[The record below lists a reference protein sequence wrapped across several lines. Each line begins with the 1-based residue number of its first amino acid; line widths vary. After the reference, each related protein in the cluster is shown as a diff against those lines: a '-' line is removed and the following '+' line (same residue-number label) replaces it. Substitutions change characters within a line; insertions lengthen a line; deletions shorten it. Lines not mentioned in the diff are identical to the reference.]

1 MKKSLKKLENK
12 NMQLTLDLT
21 AEEWEVMLNEAYNK
35 NKGKYKVEGFRQGKA
50 PRKMIE
56 KMYGPSV
63 FFEDAI
69 VDGFNKYY
77 VEILDS
83 DKSFEPIDSPTIS
96 VERLDEKGITIVAEI
111 PVKPEVTLGAYTGL
125 GISVEPKE
133 ITEKDVKDE
142 LKRVQV
148 QNTRLVEKDGAVEKG
163 DVANIDFKGSVN
175 GEYFQGG
182 EAQGFDLEIGSKSFI
197 DNFEDQ
203 LVGLKAGDKKDVIV
217 TFPKNYQAKDLAGKE
232 AKFECVVNSVK
243 KKELPEIND
252 EFASLT
258 SEFETLEEYKNHI
271 KEHLAEHA
279 KEDAKIQTEN
289 KILDKIV
296 EDMKAEIPDI
306 LIEREMDAIMQDM
319 EYRLMYQGA
328 TLEMYAE
335 YTNTTVEKLREE
347 RRNDAI
353 KSVKI
358 RLALQEILKNEKKLV
373 VKDKDLDKHIEKIAK
388 RANKSVEEYKTT
400 MTDERLNYMKNEL
413 LMNKLLEFLV
423 ENNK

>member
-1 MKKSLKKLENK
+1 MKKTLKKLENK

-21 AEEWEVMLNEAYNK
+21 AEEWEAALNEAYNK

-69 VDGFNKYY
+69 ADGFNKYY
-77 VEILDS
+77 IEILDN
-83 DKSFEPIDSPTIS
+83 DKSFEPIDSPSIR
-96 VERLDEKGITIVAEI
+96 VDRLDDKGITIVAEI
-111 PVKPEVTLGAYTGL
+111 PVMPEITLGAYTGL
-125 GISVEPKE
+125 NITVEPKE
-133 ITEKDVKDE
+133 ITDKDVKAE
-142 LKRVQV
+142 LKRVQT
-148 QNTRLVEKDGAVEKG
+148 QHTRLVEKDGAIEKG
-163 DVANIDFKGSVN
+163 DVANIDFKGRVD

-203 LVGLKAGDKKDVIV
+203 LIGLKAGDKKDVMV
-217 TFPKNYQAKDLAGKE
+217 TFPKNYQAKELAGKP
-232 AKFECVVNSVK
+232 AKFECVVNAVK
-243 KKELPEIND
+243 AKELPEIND
-252 EFASLT
+252 EFASNV

-279 KEDAKIQTEN
+279 VSDAKVQTEN
-289 KILDKIV
+289 KILDTIV
-296 EDMKAEIPDI
+296 ENMKVELPDVMV
-306 LIEREMDAIMQDM
+306 EREMDAIMQDM

-335 YTNTTVEKLREE
+335 YTHTTVEKLREE

-358 RLALQEILKNEKKLV
+358 RLALQEILKKEKKIA
-373 VKDKDLDKHIEKIAK
+373 VKDKDIEECKC
-388 RANKSVEEYKTT
+388 SG
-400 MTDERLNYMKNEL
+400 
-413 LMNKLLEFLV
+413 F
-423 ENNK
+423 